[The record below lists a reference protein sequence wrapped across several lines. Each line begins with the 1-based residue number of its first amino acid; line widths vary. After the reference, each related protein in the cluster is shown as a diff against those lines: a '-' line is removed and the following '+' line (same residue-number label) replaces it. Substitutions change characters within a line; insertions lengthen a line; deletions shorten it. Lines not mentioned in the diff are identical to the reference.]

1 MNRADNFGARAP
13 RWIAASVISILIS
26 TISFAPRLARADE
39 GDTDSRRTTQEVAPP
54 PQRVIMVTDPSN
66 PPRVVMV
73 SDPRVIRDWQEGEPV
88 PSGYHP
94 AQRLRKG
101 SIVAGAVTFG
111 VLYFISVLVAAGGAD
126 VANANG
132 SSNDVAGL
140 FVPVVG
146 PFITMTKSSTAMGDV
161 ILVMDGLGQA
171 TGAILLVYG
180 LTQPQTVLVR
190 DAKFSPPP
198 LLPRP
203 ILLGKQGAG
212 LGLVGTF

>member
-1 MNRADNFGARAP
+1 MNRAYNLGTRPP

-26 TISFAPRLARADE
+26 ISFTPRLAWADG
-39 GDTDSRRTTQEVAPP
+39 GDTDSRRSTQEVAPP
-54 PQRVIMVTDPSN
+54 PQRVVMVTDPSN
-66 PPRVVMV
+66 PPRVVVV

-88 PSGYHP
+88 PPGYHP
-94 AQRLRKG
+94 AQRMRKG

-111 VLYFISVLVAAGGAD
+111 VLYFISVLVAAAGTD
-126 VANANG
+126 VANASR
-132 SSNDVAGL
+132 SSNDLAGL
-140 FVPVVG
+140 FVPVIG

-161 ILVMDGLGQA
+161 VLVMDGLGQTA
-171 TGAILLVYG
+171 GAILLVYG